1 MRELEGVALDGK
13 KIIGAGKENFKTF
26 VLNTTCLTDDQKTMM
41 FDMMNSGNVGFLKTY
56 VDNINLN
63 DADIKKMKALIDEW
77 PKNITIDIKKDNKTN
92 SIITPE
98 N

>member
-1 MRELEGVALDGK
+1 
-13 KIIGAGKENFKTF
+13 
-26 VLNTTCLTDDQKTMM
+26 MM
-41 FDMMNSGNVGFLKTY
+41 FDMMNSDNIGFLKTY

-77 PKNITIDIKKDNKTN
+77 PKEIKISVKKDHKTN
-92 SIITPE
+92 SIISPE

>member
-1 MRELEGVALDGK
+1 
-13 KIIGAGKENFKTF
+13 
-26 VLNTTCLTDDQKTMM
+26 M
-41 FDMMNSGNVGFLKTY
+41 FDMMNSDNIGFLKTY

-77 PKNITIDIKKDNKTN
+77 PKEIKISVKKDHKTN
-92 SIITPE
+92 SIISPE